1 MMKFRLAAAVALLVV
16 SLMGTTEKKARALN
30 VDPWCQEDFNQ
41 CVQSGQDFAF
51 CACYREMCM
60 GRDCP

>member
-1 MMKFRLAAAVALLVV
+1 MTKYRLAAALGLLLV
-16 SLMGTTEKKARALN
+16 SFLSSEGTSEAWP
-30 VDPWCQEDFNQ
+30 VDPWCQEDYLY
-41 CVQSGQDFAF
+41 CIESGEDWSV